1 MNSQNG
7 MFKQIAKLA
16 MFLMLGV
23 SISGCSKTM
32 DWKEEVLLHDGSKI
46 IVERS
51 VDRGGRQEIGQQP
64 PIKEQSL
71 AFVMPITNEHIT
83 WKSEFSEDVGLAD
96 FQPMLLDIS
105 QGIAYVVATPVGCQS
120 YNKWGRPNPPYIVFK
135 YENKEWKRIP
145 LQELS
150 TEIKTPN
157 LIYGSPDN
165 QVEKLRTSFVKV
177 ETVQNINS
185 SLLQPEYRT
194 ILRDALPQTYID
206 EMCMHEIRTGDGW
219 MSLDWFSSQKTND
232 ACLKLCEREKVSTQ
246 NCPCNKVFKGK

>member
-7 MFKQIAKLA
+7 MLKRIAKLA

-51 VDRGGRQEIGQQP
+51 VDRGGRHEIGQQP

-83 WKSEFSEDVGLAD
+83 WKSEFNEDVGLAD

-185 SLLQPEYRT
+185 SLLQPEHRA
-194 ILRDALPQTYID
+194 ILREVLP
-206 EMCMHEIRTGDGW
+206 ESRLCP
-219 MSLDWFSSQKTND
+219 DWNSQRYRSPK
-232 ACLKLCEREKVSTQ
+232 APLPMKPIVEK
-246 NCPCNKVFKGK
+246 